1 MIRIVKM
8 LLILIAAVI
17 LGWIGYK
24 VVMFKLDENKEIN
37 IKMSS
42 LKHIPA
48 ESMSRQLDC
57 LARNVYHEAGA
68 EPFEGKVAVA
78 QVTLNRA
85 NSGIFPADL
94 CKVVY
99 QKNMVYEKVLC
110 QFSWYCTHPNSR
122 PPRHQE
128 AYLESEKVAKMVL
141 LEGFRLP
148 SLEEAMYFHAKYV
161 NPKWDRKRV
170 AVIGQHIFY
179 K

>member
-8 LLILIAAVI
+8 LAILIAAVI

-24 VVMFKLDENKEIN
+24 VVMYKLDDNKEIN

-42 LKHIPA
+42 LRHVPA
-48 ESMSRQLDC
+48 ESMSRQLEC
-57 LARNVYHEAGA
+57 LARNVYYEAGT

-85 NSGIFPADL
+85 NSGQFPADL
-94 CKVVY
+94 CQVVY
-99 QKNMVYEKVLC
+99 QKNVVYEKVLC
-110 QFSWYCTHPNSR
+110 QFSWYCTHPAQR
-122 PPRHQE
+122 IPKHEQTYR
-128 AYLESEKVAKMVL
+128 ESEKVAKMVL

-161 NPKWDRKRV
+161 NPRWDRKRV

>member
-8 LLILIAAVI
+8 LAILIAAFG
-17 LGWIGYK
+17 LGWVGYK
-24 VVMFKLDENKEIN
+24 VIMFKLDENKEIN

-42 LKHIPA
+42 IKHTPA

-57 LARNVYHEAGA
+57 LARNIYYEAGTQ
-68 EPFEGKVAVA
+68 PFEGKVAVA

-85 NSGIFPADL
+85 NSGKFPSDL
-94 CKVVY
+94 CQVIY
-99 QKNMVYEKVLC
+99 QKNVVYEKVLC
-110 QFSWYCTHPNSR
+110 QFSWYCQNPNQR
-122 PPRHQE
+122 VPKHAE
-128 AYLESEKVAKMVL
+128 TYKESVKVAKMVL

-161 NPKWDRKRV
+161 NPRWNRKKV
-170 AVIGQHIFY
+170 AIIGDHIFY

>member
-8 LLILIAAVI
+8 LLILIAAI
-17 LGWIGYK
+17 GLGWVGYK
-24 VVMFKLDENKEIN
+24 VVMYKLDDNKEIN

-42 LKHIPA
+42 LKHVPA
-48 ESMSRQLDC
+48 ESMTRQLEC
-57 LARNVYHEAGA
+57 LARNVYHEAGT

-85 NSGIFPADL
+85 NSGQFPADL
-94 CKVVY
+94 CQVVY
-99 QKNMVYEKVLC
+99 QKNIMYEKVLC
-110 QFSWYCTHPNSR
+110 QFSWYCTNPTSR
-122 PPRHQE
+122 IPKHNDTYQE
-128 AYLESEKVAKMVL
+128 SLKVAKMVL

-161 NPKWDRKRV
+161 NPRWDRKRV

>member
-8 LLILIAAVI
+8 LLVLIALI
-17 LGWIGYK
+17 GLGWVGYK

-42 LKHIPA
+42 LNHTPV
-48 ESMSRQLDC
+48 ESMTRQLEC
-57 LARNVYHEAGA
+57 LARNVYHEAGS

-85 NSGIFPADL
+85 NSGIFPSDL

-99 QKNMVYEKVLC
+99 QKNLVYEKMLC
-110 QFSWYCTHPNSR
+110 QFSWYCTKPVRNKPIHA
-122 PPRHQE
+122 E
-128 AYLESEKVAKMVL
+128 AYIESEKVARMVL
-141 LEGFRLP
+141 LEGFKLP
-148 SLEEAMYFHAKYV
+148 SLTEAMYFHAKYV
-161 NPKWDRKRV
+161 NPGWKRERV